1 MYLKVLATVAVV
13 LFAVFVGFIALLAI
27 MAYDA
32 PYPNNGP
39 QRVYTYESDS
49 DTDLHENPGL
59 DGYEGSYEEYYS
71 EYAIP
76 ADPDQDEE
84 CISISVRRVTGSEYS
99 MELDTDCVEED
110 YQ

>member
-13 LFAVFVGFIALLAI
+13 LFAVFVGFVALLAI

-32 PYPNNGP
+32 QYPDNGS
-39 QRVYTYESDS
+39 QRIYTYEGDS
-49 DTDLHENPGL
+49 GTGWYGNPGL
-59 DGYEGSYEEYYS
+59 DNYEGSYEGYYS
-71 EYAIP
+71 EHAVP
-76 ADPDQDEE
+76 ADSDEDEE

-110 YQ
+110 Y